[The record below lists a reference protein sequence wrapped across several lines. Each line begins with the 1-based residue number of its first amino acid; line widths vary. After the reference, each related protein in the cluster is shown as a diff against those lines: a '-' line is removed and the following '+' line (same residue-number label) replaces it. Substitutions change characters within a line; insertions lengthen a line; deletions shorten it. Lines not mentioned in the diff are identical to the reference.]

1 MSDLTP
7 TFTDLLHK
15 QDKSLS
21 LHSRPLTTKTAD
33 EFLKEAYRIVRQHL
47 PPTMPI
53 LTMALEYT
61 HFLTSRSPAQNPPI
75 LPQHLNALRNQ

>member
-1 MSDLTP
+1 MSELTP

-21 LHSRPLTTKTAD
+21 LHPRPLTTKTAD

-47 PPTMPI
+47 PSNNANTNNGLRIHTSHHFSHTCTKSAHPT
-53 LTMALEYT
+53 
-61 HFLTSRSPAQNPPI
+61 
-75 LPQHLNALRNQ
+75 